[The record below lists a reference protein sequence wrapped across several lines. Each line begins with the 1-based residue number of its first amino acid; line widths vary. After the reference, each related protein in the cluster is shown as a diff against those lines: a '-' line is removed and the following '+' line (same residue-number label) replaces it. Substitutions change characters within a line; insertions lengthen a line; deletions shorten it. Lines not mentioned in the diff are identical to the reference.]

1 MMKNLKTKLSVAV
14 IALVFVMAGS
24 FLYSQDAPDAG
35 PSPQPEAAKTDD
47 APAAQAVPAKEVRQ
61 NRPARRAAADAQ
73 ARGEKKSEKEKKK
86 EEKAA
91 PQPEETAGGL
101 LEITEG
107 EFKYARIP
115 ERKSVPMISES
126 ISIGQEGAETAAPAA
141 GENRQGLFGLSPGAS
156 NRLAVGVLVSLI
168 VVIFLLYRIRS
179 RSRNSSVLKRFP

>member
-1 MMKNLKTKLSVAV
+1 MKNLKTNLSVAV
-14 IALVFVMAGS
+14 IVCICMMAGS
-24 FLYSQDAPDAG
+24 LSYSQEVPDGTA
-35 PSPQPEAAKTDD
+35 SQQEVTKADD
-47 APAAQAVPAKEVRQ
+47 APAAPAAPAKEAHQ
-61 NRPARRAAADAQ
+61 NRPARRAIADAQ
-73 ARGEKKSEKEKKK
+73 AKSDRKNEKEKKK

-91 PQPEETAGGL
+91 PQAEETASGL

-126 ISIGQEGAETAAPAA
+126 ISIGQESSEAAAPAA

-168 VVIFLLYRIRS
+168 VIIFLLYRIRS
-179 RSRNSSVLKRFP
+179 RSRSSSVLKRFP